1 MKETIERQMAFIREM
16 DKMKGVLRRNMM
28 LDGTRNEDDAQHS
41 WHIAL
46 MALVLSEYAQPGVNI
61 DHAVRMLLVHDIVE
75 VDAGDT
81 YAYDEKGYTDKA
93 EREQKAAARLF
104 GLLPNGQGEALRAL
118 WEEFEANQTPT
129 AQYAN
134 AIDRLQPLWGNFWV
148 GGHVWKQNHITR
160 AAVEKRNAVAK
171 EVLPEVW
178 SVTER
183 MLDEAVEKGVLR

>member
-1 MKETIERQMAFIREM
+1 MVEQIERQMAFIREM

-28 LDGTRNEDDAQHS
+28 LDGSRHEDDAQHS

-46 MALVLSEYAQPGVNI
+46 MALVLRAYAQPGVDI
-61 DHAVRMLLVHDIVE
+61 DHAVQMLLVHDIVE

-81 YAYDEKGYTDKA
+81 YAYDEAGHRDKA
-93 EREQKAAARLF
+93 AREQRAAKRLF
-104 GLLPNGQGEALRAL
+104 GLLPEGQGEALRAL
-118 WEEFEANQTPT
+118 WEEFEACQTPT
-129 AQYAN
+129 AKYAN

-160 AAVEKRNAVAK
+160 AAVEKRNAIAK
-171 EVLPEVW
+171 EALPQVW

-183 MLDEAVEKGVLR
+183 MLDEAVERGFLR

>member
-1 MKETIERQMAFIREM
+1 M
-16 DKMKGVLRRNMM
+16 
-28 LDGTRNEDDAQHS
+28 
-41 WHIAL
+41 
-46 MALVLSEYAQPGVNI
+46 
-61 DHAVRMLLVHDIVE
+61 E

-160 AAVEKRNAVAK
+160 AAVEKRNAIAK